1 MLLAVGGIGKGLRFS
16 AEAKISGR
24 EIFGF
29 IPAKKEV
36 LWLSRGLLRRR
47 KTAQLPAP
55 HEMGSE
61 CVKSLSLLAFMTHL
75 AANPRKVL
83 F

>member
-1 MLLAVGGIGKGLRFS
+1 MAAGSGWVGKGLSFS
-16 AEAKISGR
+16 AEAKISCG

-29 IPAKKEV
+29 IPAEKEV
-36 LWLSRGLLRRR
+36 LWFSRGLLRRR

-55 HEMGSE
+55 REMGSE

-75 AANPRKVL
+75 AANPEKVL